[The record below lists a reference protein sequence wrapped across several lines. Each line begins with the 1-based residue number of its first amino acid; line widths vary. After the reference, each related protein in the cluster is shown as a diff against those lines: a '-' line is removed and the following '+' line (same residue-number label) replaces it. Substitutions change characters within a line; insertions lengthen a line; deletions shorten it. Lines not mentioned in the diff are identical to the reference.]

1 MLNLKKVDWKGL
13 LLDCLYILAGGV
25 CYGVAI
31 AMFSAPNNIAPGGVT
46 GIATL
51 LNYISIHWS
60 FPFEIPIGVATI
72 VMNVPLLI
80 AAWTVLGRRLAI
92 RTLWG
97 ILVSSV
103 LVDAMDPYLNTLYSG
118 DKANPILVC
127 IFGGVILGFAV
138 GLIMRRGGTTGGSEI
153 ISRLLEKKFPHMSVG
168 NLIMVVDA
176 VVIAISALV
185 YGHLEN
191 AMYAVVFVYISSNII
206 DRVVYGGRSG
216 KMVLIMTKKQPE
228 VTEAIMSEVNRGC
241 TLLKAQG
248 GYSGTEQKMI
258 LCTLRRDELFHLR
271 QVTFKID
278 PDAFVMVLSTDEV
291 RGLGFL
297 HPNQD

>member
-1 MLNLKKVDWKGL
+1 MLNLKKIDWRSL
-13 LLDCLYILAGGV
+13 FVDCLFIVAGSV
-25 CYGVAI
+25 FYGVAI

-51 LNYISIHWS
+51 LNYISIHWG

-72 VMNVPLLI
+72 VMNIPLII
-80 AAWTVLGRRLAI
+80 AAWKVLGRRLAV

-97 ILVSSV
+97 ILASSV
-103 LVDAMDPYLNTLYSG
+103 LVDIMDPYLNALYSG

-127 IFGGVILGFAV
+127 IFGGVILGLAV
-138 GLIMRRGGTTGGSEI
+138 GLIMRRGGTTGGSEV
-153 ISRLLEKKFPHMSVG
+153 ISRLLEKKYPHMSVG
-168 NLIMVVDA
+168 NLILAVDA
-176 VVIAISALV
+176 VVISISAVV

-191 AMYAVVFVYISSNII
+191 AMYAVVFVFISSQII
-206 DRVVYGGRSG
+206 DRVVYGGRGG
-216 KMVLIMTKKQPE
+216 KMALIMTKKQPE
-228 VTEAIMSEVNRGC
+228 VTEAIMKEVNRGC

-248 GYSGTEQKMI
+248 GYSGADQKMI
-258 LCTLRRDELFHLR
+258 LCTLRRDELYHLR

>member
-1 MLNLKKVDWKGL
+1 MLNLRKVNWKSL
-13 LLDCLYILAGGV
+13 IVDCLYILVGGV

-31 AMFSAPNNIAPGGVT
+31 ALFSAPNNIAPGGVT

-51 LNYISIHWS
+51 LNYISIQWH
-60 FPFEIPIGVATI
+60 FPFEIPIGVSTI
-72 VMNVPLLI
+72 VMNVPLII
-80 AAWTVLGRRLAI
+80 AAWKVLGRRLAV

-103 LVDAMDPYLNTLYSG
+103 LVDVFNPYLSGLYSG
-118 DKANPILVC
+118 EKANLLLVC
-127 IFGGVILGFAV
+127 IFGGVLLGFAV

-153 ISRLLEKKFPHMSVG
+153 ISRLLEKKYPHMSVG

-176 VVIAISALV
+176 IVIAISAV
-185 YGHLEN
+185 IYGHLEN
-191 AMYAVVFVYISSNII
+191 AMYAVVFVFISSQII

-216 KMVLIMTKKQPE
+216 KMVLILTKKEPA
-228 VTEAIMSEVNRGC
+228 VTRAIVTEVNRGC

-248 GYSGTEQKMI
+248 GYSGADQKMI

-278 PDAFVMVLSTDEV
+278 PDAFMMVLSTDEV

-297 HPNQD
+297 HPYET